1 MRTQLSDPLPAEV
14 QRLLD
19 RRRRLGL
26 DHKDEVWEGVLHVVP
41 APEVRHARI
50 SQQLAVI
57 LDAPARAAGLMPA
70 IAEFNLGDSAD
81 DFRVP
86 DGGLLPPD
94 ATGTWLPTAPLI
106 VEILSPGDETQEK
119 LPFYAAHEVQEILIV
134 DPDARQVRWLAL
146 ADGDY
151 KPIEQSRLIE
161 LGPAQLAKLI
171 SWPNHC

>member
-1 MRTQLSDPLPAEV
+1 MRTLLSDPLPAEV
-14 QRLLD
+14 TQLLD

-57 LDAPARAAGLMPA
+57 LDAPARAAGLVPA
-70 IAEFNLGDSAD
+70 MAEFNLGDSQD

-86 DGGLLPPD
+86 DGGLLGPD
-94 ATGTWLPTAPLI
+94 AAGTWLPTAPLI
-106 VEILSPGDETQEK
+106 VEILSPDDETEEK
-119 LPFYAAHEVQEILIV
+119 LPFYAAHDVEEIVIV
-134 DPDARQVRWLAL
+134 NPDARDVRWLAL
-146 ADGDY
+146 AEGDY
-151 KPIEQSRLIE
+151 RPIEQSRLID

-171 SWPNHC
+171 RWPSRL